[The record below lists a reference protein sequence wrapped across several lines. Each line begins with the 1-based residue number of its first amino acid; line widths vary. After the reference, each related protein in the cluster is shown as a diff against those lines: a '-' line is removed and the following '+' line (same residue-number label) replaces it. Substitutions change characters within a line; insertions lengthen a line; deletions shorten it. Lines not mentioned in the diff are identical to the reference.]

1 MKKAILL
8 SIMMVLPVASN
19 AATLTLGANDNLALS
34 NGTLLTSGTIKLGY
48 FAPGTDFSAAPAALF
63 GGFFDLLTYS
73 VTASTFGTSLSYSTT
88 GTRTSTDTLTTLP
101 YDLST
106 GAFNNA
112 NVAGDIAGGI
122 VYALVYNGASFSTST
137 EIGVFSAEAFGWLWN
152 DNEDLITSTD
162 FDFGLDSG
170 SGMVAHIGTASAD
183 PSTSAHRLAAI
194 PEPSRAVLGLIG
206 LTGIMFRR
214 RRAAKV

>member
-8 SIMMVLPVASN
+8 SILMAFPAASN
-19 AATLTLGANDNLALS
+19 AATLVLGANDNLALS

-48 FAPGTDFSAAPAALF
+48 FAPGTDFSAAPATLF

-73 VTASTFGTSLSYSTT
+73 VTGSTFSANLSYSTT
-88 GTRTSTDTLTTLP
+88 GTRTNTSSSSTLP

-106 GAFNNA
+106 GPFNNA
-112 NVAGDIAGGI
+112 NVPGDIAGGI
-122 VYALVYNGASFSTST
+122 VYALVYNGASFATST

-170 SGMVAHIGTASAD
+170 SGMVAHIGTASLD
-183 PSTSAHRLAAI
+183 PSSSPHRLAAI
-194 PEPSRAVLGLIG
+194 PEPSRALLGLIG
-206 LTGIMFRR
+206 LTGVMFRR
-214 RRAAKV
+214 RRVVKA